1 MRKTFAWLGF
11 GSIAVFMAAVSLMS
25 AGCGTGSTVNRP
37 IVTSIVPAAGVPAG
51 GTPITITGANF
62 AEFYTTVT
70 IGGTP
75 VSDFVWVSS
84 TQLTCTT
91 PPSVGTGARDVVV
104 TTYEGVTTVVGGFS
118 YFPPPTL
125 TAVNPTFVVSLSGG
139 QSVTL
144 NGTGFLNASVASTSV
159 TFGGLAA
166 TNLAVQND
174 STLTCDIPA
183 HAAGLV
189 DVQLSNPNGVATLVN
204 AFTYVAP
211 ALFAVKRGT
220 DSELFTLDPGTG
232 AATSVGLIGA
242 PIDSIVI
249 DPTTL
254 QMYGTTI
261 IYGGSQSSDLYA
273 IDSTTGVGTLIG
285 PVGAGIWDLA
295 YFNGVLYGMNG
306 AGNAWSI
313 DTNTG
318 AGTPTASGMGS
329 NHWPSS
335 TWPPLH
341 SGFGSLGSSCFY
353 YHSASSQFN
362 PGAKPV
368 RDVNPATGAF
378 TDIGTPV
385 GDSIHSI
392 RALGSL
398 SGVLYGIGIAP
409 FGGNSGSGNA
419 SETRLYTIDPGT
431 LTAVSV
437 TNNLG
442 GNFSGICGNAP

>member
-11 GSIAVFMAAVSLMS
+11 GSIAVVMAATALLTS
-25 AGCGTGSTVNRP
+25 GCGTGSTVNRP
-37 IVTSIVPAAGVPAG
+37 IVTSIVPPAGVPAG
-51 GTPITITGANF
+51 GTPITINGANF

-70 IGGTP
+70 IGGVP
-75 VSDFVWVSS
+75 VDNLVWISS

-91 PPSVGTGARDVVV
+91 PPSMTTGPRDIVV

-144 NGTGFLNASVASTSV
+144 TGTGFLNASVASTTV

-189 DVQLSNPNGVATLVN
+189 DVQLSNPNGIATLVN

-211 ALFAVKRGT
+211 QLFAVKRGS

-232 AATSVGLIGA
+232 ASTSVGLIGA

-249 DPTTL
+249 NPTTL

-261 IYGGSQSSDLYA
+261 TYGNNQSSDLYA
-273 IDSTTGVGTLIG
+273 IDSSTGVGTLIG
-285 PVGAGIWDLA
+285 PVGAGIWDLT
-295 YFNGVLYGMNG
+295 YFNGLLYGMNG
-306 AGNAWSI
+306 AGDAWSI
-313 DTNTG
+313 DTTTG

-329 NHWPSS
+329 NNWPSS

-341 SGFGSLGSSCFY
+341 SGFGSLGASCY
-353 YHSASSQFN
+353 YYYSNTQFAN
-362 PGAKPV
+362 GAKAV
-368 RDVNPATGAF
+368 RDVDPAAGSF
-378 TDIGTPV
+378 TEIGTPQ
-385 GDSIHSI
+385 GDSVHSI

-398 SGVLYGIGIAP
+398 SGVLYGIGTAP

-419 SETRLYTIDPGT
+419 SETRLYTIDPGS
-431 LTAVSV
+431 LTAVSI
-437 TNNLG
+437 TNSLG